1 MNTQAGDFYLS
12 NEDAD
17 RIAASAGL
25 SASEYDALAKAASLE
40 QQQRNQTAVQR
51 DIDKKMQILANLN
64 AASRGGFA
72 SSVETNQTPSFVPS
86 GMSPVSQQAPVS
98 ASERFRYANQ
108 ARSLQQ
114 EIQRN
119 LSEAGMIQ
127 GPAITG
133 PLTPTPPVGS
143 EQPKL
148 EAPAQP
154 SANAPAPAPEKPQ
167 RDPFKEFREIEEKKR
182 DFFGFALSEMK
193 GLPAKYHGEAMKL
206 VKDYWEMTG
215 PKLPPNALLP
225 VQNPLTGDMIQ
236 GMAMTPE
243 GKIVEIPG
251 TSQELPKELSPIA
264 TKRAEAISYA
274 DQSLAQLDS
283 LLGKLK
289 DPKISD
295 NDKIIAG
302 KDFLPAYTR
311 IQSQGPNV
319 LGVDEAKRTGQAL
332 ETEYGNL
339 LNIFNEKQVI
349 GTDLPRFIKQLESTK
364 STIQSARKQEL
375 ETLRR
380 LSPKTASY
388 FDTVDTRERQQQSA
402 PGGVVNYMRSP
413 DRNLISK

>member
-40 QQQRNQTAVQR
+40 QQQRNQEAVQK
-51 DIDKKMQILANLN
+51 DIDNKMQILANLN
-64 AASRGGFA
+64 AASRRTYKPAPVG
-72 SSVETNQTPSFVPS
+72 FVPM
-86 GMSPVSQQAPVS
+86 GMTPVEEQVRVPVP
-98 ASERFRYANQ
+98 ASERLGYATK
-108 ARSLQQ
+108 ARELQQ

-143 EQPKL
+143 EQPKP

-154 SANAPAPAPEKPQ
+154 SANAPVPATEKPQ
-167 RDPFKEFREIEEKKR
+167 RDPFNEFREIEEKKR

-243 GKIVEIPG
+243 GKIVELPK
-251 TSQELPKELSPIA
+251 TSQETPKELSSVA
-264 TKRAEAISYA
+264 TKRAEEIANADESLSQLDAAISYM
-274 DQSLAQLDS
+274 S
-283 LLGKLK
+283 
-289 DPKISD
+289 DPKIGR
-295 NDKIIAG
+295 NDKITFG
-302 KDFLPAYTR
+302 KNFLQRYNI

-319 LGVDEAKRTGQAL
+319 LGVDEAKRLGGAL
-332 ETEYGNL
+332 ESRFLNL
-339 LNIFNEKQVI
+339 SGLINNEQMF
-349 GTDLPRFIKQLESTK
+349 GTDLPRFVQQLNDTK
-364 STIQSARKQEL
+364 MTIQAGRKSSIS
-375 ETLRR
+375 TLKRI
-380 LSPKTASY
+380 SPNTAAY
-388 FDTVDTRERQQQSA
+388 FEGQDSNQQQQSA
-402 PGGVVNYMRSP
+402 PGGV
-413 DRNLISK
+413 LIYNQGTKSFAPAR

>member
-1 MNTQAGDFYLS
+1 MADPVYPIYPAQEETAAVQKYL
-12 NEDAD
+12 AD
-17 RIAASAGL
+17 KRA
-25 SASEYDALAKAASLE
+25 YDALAAQLPAIERKIAA
-40 QQQRNQTAVQR
+40 QQKIAETGMASRPGFATEDIFGLARPVYNADQQWKAVQAIR
-51 DIDKKMQILANLN
+51 GLEASKAEIQN
-64 AASRGGFA
+64 APKPDLGA
-72 SSVETNQTPSFVPS
+72 VESAIRSTTPPELPPGV
-86 GMSPVSQQAPVS
+86 
-98 ASERFRYANQ
+98 
-108 ARSLQQ
+108 Q
-114 EIQRN
+114 EIVDGGTQKPQATVAP
-119 LSEAGMIQ
+119 S
-127 GPAITG
+127 
-133 PLTPTPPVGS
+133 
-143 EQPKL
+143 
-148 EAPAQP
+148 APAQ
-154 SANAPAPAPEKPQ
+154 PAPAPEKPQ
-167 RDPFKEFREIEEKKR
+167 YDPFEQFRRVDEMR
-182 DFFGFALSEMK
+182 RGFFGAAVSKLNELPQQYRAKALR
-193 GLPAKYHGEAMKL
+193 AA
-206 VKDYWEMTG
+206 KDYWEMTG

-274 DQSLAQLDS
+274 DQSLAQLDN

-402 PGGVVNYMRSP
+402 PGGVVKAVRMPGGSLTRQ
-413 DRNLISK
+413 